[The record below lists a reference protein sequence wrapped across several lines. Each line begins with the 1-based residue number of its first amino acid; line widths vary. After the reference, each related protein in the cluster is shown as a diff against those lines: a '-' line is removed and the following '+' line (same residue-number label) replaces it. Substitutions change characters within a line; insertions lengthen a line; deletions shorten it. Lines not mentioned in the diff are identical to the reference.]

1 MAGRGTEMRRT
12 INPSRVAILI
22 GLLTTLVAGCS
33 SDGYSGG
40 SSSVSSSVYYSNGWY
55 NDPYYYGYYPPGAV
69 VVRPPG
75 DIGRP
80 GPPVY
85 PEQPIARPP
94 GGATTLPAQTPGGA
108 TTLPARPSTN
118 NLGSRPS
125 TSGYSSRSRMP
136 SSQPRMSSSPRASV
150 PRMSRGGGGRRR

>member
-1 MAGRGTEMRRT
+1 MPHT
-12 INPSRVAILI
+12 INLPRAVFLA
-22 GLLTTLVAGCS
+22 GLLTAFATGCS

-40 SSSVSSSVYYSNGWY
+40 STSVSSSYYYSNGWY

-94 GGATTLPAQTPGGA
+94 GATTLPAQTPGGA

-125 TSGYSSRSRMP
+125 TSNYSSRSRMP
-136 SSQPRMSSSPRASV
+136 SSRPRMSSTPRATV

>member
-1 MAGRGTEMRRT
+1 MADAPVYVQLERRDDGVAV
-12 INPSRVAILI
+12 IRLDNPKVNALKVE
-22 GLLTTLVAGCS
+22 LLAQLQAAAEELTA
-33 SDGYSGG
+33 
-40 SSSVSSSVYYSNGWY
+40 N
-55 NDPYYYGYYPPGAV
+55 PPGAV

-108 TTLPARPSTN
+108 TTLPARPSAN
-118 NLGSRPS
+118 NTGSRPS
-125 TSGYSSRSRMP
+125 ASTSSRSRMP
-136 SSQPRMSSSPRASV
+136 ASQPRVSSSSRGSL